1 MNITDLD
8 ILIELLLD
16 VFRMDKVSIASN
28 RQLNGSPDSLKAQ
41 NYNDALA
48 SINQA
53 QKELQLQSPS
63 ILQRTQQQL
72 NEQPLPRLGL
82 G

>member
-1 MNITDLD
+1 
-8 ILIELLLD
+8 
-16 VFRMDKVSIASN
+16 MDKGSIASN

-72 NEQPLPRLGL
+72 SEQPLPRPGL

>member
-1 MNITDLD
+1 M
-8 ILIELLLD
+8 
-16 VFRMDKVSIASN
+16 SIASN
-28 RQLNGSPDSLKAQ
+28 RKLNGSSDSSQAQ

-72 NEQPLPRLGL
+72 NDQPLPRSGL

>member
-1 MNITDLD
+1 M
-8 ILIELLLD
+8 LIEQ
-16 VFRMDKVSIASN
+16 VFHVYRMDKVSIASN
-28 RQLNGSPDSLKAQ
+28 RKLNGSPDSSKAQ

-72 NEQPLPRLGL
+72 NEQPLPRSGL